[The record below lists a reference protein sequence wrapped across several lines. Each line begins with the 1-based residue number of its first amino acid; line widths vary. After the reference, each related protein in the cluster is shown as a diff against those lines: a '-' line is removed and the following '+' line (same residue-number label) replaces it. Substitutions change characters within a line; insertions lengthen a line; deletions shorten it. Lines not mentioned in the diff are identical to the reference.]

1 MLNKDDRDR
10 LQEALDW
17 VGKKDMKDDVRAFV
31 FSSEGSA
38 CEAAK
43 ELCEA
48 AKTLAKGVKVE
59 CLGLSVTVTRPRDPG
74 MAKSSKRIWEMN
86 C

>member
-1 MLNKDDRDR
+1 MLNKDDRDL

-17 VGKKDMKDDVRAFV
+17 VGKKNMKDDVKAFV

-43 ELCEA
+43 
-48 AKTLAKGVKVE
+48 TLAKKGVKVE

-74 MAKSSKRIWEMN
+74 IAKSFKRIMEMN